1 MKYEAPEIVE
11 LGDAADLTLG
21 CSCSGCDCG
30 GGKKSTGSDE

>member
-11 LGDAADLTLG
+11 LGKAEELILS

-30 GGKKSTGSDE
+30 GGKQSSDEL